1 MAGLVKN
8 KEKFELVAGLITMG
22 VALLL
27 VLFAILFLSRC
38 TAEAPEAEGTGGN
51 GTMDTVSTAP
61 TLPALVTNP
70 YNHNDFYP
78 VTDGFMVCSKENALT
93 GIDVSYHQGYIHWD
107 KVAAF
112 NQGETANKNKPT
124 IDFAMVRIGRRF
136 ADSGTIQED
145 PMWLTNVTG
154 AREHGLLVGVYF
166 FSQAINPAEA
176 LEEAQFV
183 ISLLDGMAL
192 DLPVVFDWEFMGE
205 TDRTAHMDAATLNA
219 CAKTFCDAIA
229 AAGYTPM
236 VYFNE
241 DLSSRLL
248 DLQQM
253 QYEGYAFWL
262 AKYSTQMTYPYKIQM
277 WQYTDKGVVDGINGN
292 VDLNLYFTYE

>member
-22 VALLL
+22 VAVLL

-38 TAEAPEAEGTGGN
+38 TAEAPEDEGN
-51 GTMDTVSTAP
+51 GDATTMSTMLQGPTDP
-61 TLPALVTNP
+61 TLAPNP
-70 YNHNDFYP
+70 YGPGDFAYKN
-78 VTDGFMVCSKENALT
+78 GYLT
-93 GIDVSYHQGYIHWD
+93 CIAGKSILGVDVSYYQGNIDWQA
-107 KVAAF
+107 VASS
-112 NQGETANKNKPT
+112 PV
-124 IDFAMVRIGRRF
+124 DFAMVRIGRRF
-136 ADSGTIQED
+136 ADTGTIQED
-145 PMWLTNVTG
+145 PMWQVNLNG
-154 AREHGLLVGVYF
+154 AKSNGLLVGVYF

-192 DLPVVFDWEFMGE
+192 DLPVVFDWEFLGE

-253 QYEGYAFWL
+253 QTEGYAFWL
-262 AKYSTQMTYPYKIQM
+262 AKYSNQMTYPHKIQM
-277 WQYTDKGVVDGINGN
+277 WQYTDGGNVPGIDGN